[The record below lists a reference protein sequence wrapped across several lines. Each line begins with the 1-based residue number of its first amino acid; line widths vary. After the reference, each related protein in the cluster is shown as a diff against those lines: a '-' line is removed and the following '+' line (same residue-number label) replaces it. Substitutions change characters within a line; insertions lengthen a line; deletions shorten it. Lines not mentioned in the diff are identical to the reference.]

1 MAPTAPTD
9 GSQSA
14 NYDSRPATYEHIAAV
29 RTLMLRAALELIRR
43 AHEHDASKLVS
54 PEVEVFDRVTPLL
67 KTLVYDSPEYRAS
80 LEDMGPALA
89 HHYAANQHHPEY
101 WPNGIADMSLVD
113 LIEMTCDW
121 MAAAGRTKDG
131 DVLKSIRSINAA
143 RFGYAPGGELATALE
158 NTVAELSGPTLPV

>member
-1 MAPTAPTD
+1 MGATVPTE
-9 GSQSA
+9 
-14 NYDSRPATYEHIAAV
+14 YDSRPETYAHIEAV

-54 PEVEVFDRVTPLL
+54 PEVEVFDRVTPML

-89 HHYAANQHHPEY
+89 HHYAANRHHPEHFE
-101 WPNGIADMSLVD
+101 NGVADMTLVD

-143 RFGYAPGGELATALE
+143 RFGYAPGGELAAALE
-158 NTVAELSGPTLPV
+158 NTALALEQPTDSLGGE